1 MSTFRR
7 LASKTLLKGHSVTS
21 RVQFLSTQKWLKSVH
36 VLAQFQIKPDRIDD
50 FLSAVE
56 PCINLT
62 NEEKGCVT
70 YNIHQ
75 DRANG
80 NKFMMIEEWA
90 SRAALDEHLE
100 TDHVKAFSA
109 KMESLAEKDA
119 VISIYGGPM
128 VKLNKK

>member
-1 MSTFRR
+1 M
-7 LASKTLLKGHSVTS
+7 TS
-21 RVQFLSTQKWLKSVH
+21 RFQFLNTQRWLKSVH

-80 NKFMMIEEWA
+80 NKFMMIEEWE
-90 SRAALDEHLE
+90 SRADLDAHLE
-100 TDHVKAFSA
+100 TDHVKALLGA
-109 KMESLAEKDA
+109 MESLAEKDA
-119 VISIYGGPM
+119 VISIYGEPL
-128 VKLNKK
+128 VALNKKK